1 MMTMQQ
7 SRTTMKTANACEQA
21 LHLRDIEKSHSRVA
35 RGRRSG
41 SKVRG
46 KEVRAHSRVRLPL
59 EMERYLPGITFLGGR
74 ARSLFGE
81 PVYVRNSEGKFELF
95 TY

>member
-1 MMTMQQ
+1 MMMQP
-7 SRTTMKTANACEQA
+7 SRTTVKTTTACVQA
-21 LHLRDIEKSHSRVA
+21 LHLRDIEESYSGVA

-46 KEVRAHSRVRLPL
+46 KEVRAHLRVRLPL
-59 EMERYLPGITFLGGR
+59 EMERFLPGITFLGGR

>member
-1 MMTMQQ
+1 MTMQP
-7 SRTTMKTANACEQA
+7 SRTTVKTATACVQA
-21 LHLRDIEKSHSRVA
+21 LHLRDIEKSYSGVA

-46 KEVRAHSRVRLPL
+46 KEVRAHLRVRLPF
-59 EMERYLPGITFLGGR
+59 EMERFLPGITFLGGL
-74 ARSLFGE
+74 ARSLYGE
-81 PVYVRNSEGKFELF
+81 PVYGRNSEGKFELF